1 VSRDQYVRAVLAL
14 YGGLPHTAARRRPS
28 PQDRRLAEQL
38 FERQIPLDTITTACY
53 LAIARRALRQPD
65 APPLAPIRSLAYFLP
80 VLDEILLNPPE
91 PGYIAYLRA
100 RLDQQVQ
107 FSTVLEDR

>member
-28 PQDRRLAEQL
+28 PQDRRLATQL
-38 FERQIPLDTITTACY
+38 FERQIPLDTIKIACY
-53 LAIARRALRQPD
+53 LAIARRTLRPSS

-80 VLDEILLNPPE
+80 VLDEILLNPPD
-91 PGYIAYLRA
+91 PDYLGYLQA

-107 FSTVLEDR
+107 ISTVLGDR